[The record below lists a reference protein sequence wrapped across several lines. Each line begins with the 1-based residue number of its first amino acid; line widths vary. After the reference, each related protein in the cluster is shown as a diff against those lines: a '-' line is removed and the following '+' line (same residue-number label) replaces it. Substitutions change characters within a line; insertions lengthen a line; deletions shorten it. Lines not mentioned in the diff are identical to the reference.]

1 MINNTSIISDKL
13 YPVVAGALQKF
24 DNKFKANIKKFIQDR
39 HEQMFAIAPYD
50 RIFFNQTDID
60 NMYKSLGLLERD
72 IETIMKDTYFWNIP
86 LNPQCAKEPYVETLM
101 CCIKYYLKKNDIK
114 SAYLACTYLAFTGK
128 FYASVHGAA
137 FPTVAPVKYK
147 SVMDYVVN
155 NMLSEKFDLK
165 KYNTVFGAIESMCRT
180 YIDTYAKSLKDTN
193 TTDED
198 YKNLVQQLRTREM
211 SFMMNIASLY
221 YEAYENK
228 YYLNYETENED
239 PDDFRLPDNDSATAL
254 RLTEKTMNYLTS
266 TYVSL
271 DVCNKC
277 KDANVKALEV
287 KDIMEGII
295 GDNGNLPKV
304 RRLVNILI
312 CNFMAQNPGKKV
324 GSIEFVAFTTKAK
337 PNTKNPVEIEQKQII
352 VNWLDDKSPNFRRRK
367 SREATAN
374 SYVRS
379 VLMYFALTINK
390 LAR

>member
-180 YIDTYAKSLKDTN
+180 YVDTYAKTLKDTN

-271 DVCNKC
+271 DICNKC
-277 KDANVKALEV
+277 KDANVKALEI
-287 KDIMEGII
+287 KDIMEGIL
-295 GDNGNLPKV
+295 GDNGNLPQV

-352 VNWLDDKSPNFRRRK
+352 VNWLDDKSPNYRRRK

-379 VLMYFALTINK
+379 ILMYFALTITK

>member
-180 YIDTYAKSLKDTN
+180 YVDTYAKTLKDTN

-271 DVCNKC
+271 DICNKC
-277 KDANVKALEV
+277 KDANVKALEI
-287 KDIMEGII
+287 KDIMEGIL
-295 GDNGNLPKV
+295 GDNGNLPQV

>member
-180 YIDTYAKSLKDTN
+180 YVDTYAKTLKDTN

-271 DVCNKC
+271 DICNKC
-277 KDANVKALEV
+277 KDANVKALEI
-287 KDIMEGII
+287 KDIMEGIL
-295 GDNGNLPKV
+295 GDNGNLPQV

-352 VNWLDDKSPNFRRRK
+352 VNWLDDKSPNYRRRK

-379 VLMYFALTINK
+379 ILMYFALTINK

>member
-337 PNTKNPVEIEQKQII
+337 PNTKNLVEIEQKQII

-379 VLMYFALTINK
+379 ILMYFALTINK